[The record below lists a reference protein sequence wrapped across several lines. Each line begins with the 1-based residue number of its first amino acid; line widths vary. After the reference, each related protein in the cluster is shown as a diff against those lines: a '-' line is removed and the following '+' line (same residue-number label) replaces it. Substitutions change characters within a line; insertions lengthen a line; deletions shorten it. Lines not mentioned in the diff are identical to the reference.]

1 MERCLYGA
9 AFFAQDG
16 FQRRDLERRTSI
28 ALMSE
33 ATMIYWAF
41 KSLVRVLLRL
51 LTHYEVEGEENLP
64 AGGPLLLVFNHLA
77 WWDAPVAMA
86 TLPWH
91 MTAIALKDLQ
101 RVPITG
107 QLLSLSGVIWVDRG
121 RYDRGALRSALAL
134 LEGGGVLGIA
144 PEGRM
149 SVTGALERGKTGPVF
164 IARKANVPILPVGL
178 TGTETAL
185 GEWRHAH
192 RPRLTVTIGQPFRL
206 PESGER
212 RSRKEERQADADF
225 IMERLAE
232 LLPPEYRGVY
242 ADSVG

>member
-1 MERCLYGA
+1 MMYRLG
-9 AFFAQDG
+9 
-16 FQRRDLERRTSI
+16 
-28 ALMSE
+28 
-33 ATMIYWAF
+33 
-41 KSLVRVLLRL
+41 KSVLRGLLRV

-86 TLPWH
+86 ALPWR
-91 MTAIALKDLQ
+91 MTAMALKDLQ

-107 QLLSLSGVIWVDRG
+107 QILSLSNAIYVDRG
-121 RYDRGALRSALAL
+121 KYDREALRQALAVL
-134 LEGGGVLGIA
+134 DGGGVLGIA

-164 IARKANVPILPVGL
+164 IARKADVPILPAGL
-178 TGTETAL
+178 TGTEKAI
-185 GEWRHAH
+185 GEWRSLR
-192 RPRLTVTIGQPFRL
+192 RPHIRVNIGRVFRL
-206 PESGER
+206 PEGGQYA
-212 RSRKEERQADADF
+212 SRKEERQADADF

-242 ADSVG
+242 ADSVE